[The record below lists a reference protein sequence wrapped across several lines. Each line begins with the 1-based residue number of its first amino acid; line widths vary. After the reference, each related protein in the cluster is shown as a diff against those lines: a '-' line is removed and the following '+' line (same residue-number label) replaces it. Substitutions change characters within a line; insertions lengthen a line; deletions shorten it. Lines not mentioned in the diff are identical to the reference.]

1 MQIRTTL
8 TISLGY
14 LIIRVS
20 IFYFSF
26 KIFSNFTYDVVL
38 DEIFLEKYDPM
49 MEDEDE
55 NEKDGP
61 PDLEDLPPDLE
72 ELPPLALEYPS
83 DSDVKQELDDD
94 EPLSNLQVKTYIK

>member
-1 MQIRTTL
+1 
-8 TISLGY
+8 
-14 LIIRVS
+14 
-20 IFYFSF
+20 
-26 KIFSNFTYDVVL
+26 
-38 DEIFLEKYDPM
+38 

-94 EPLSNLQVKTYIK
+94 EPLSNLQVRTYIKVKKT